1 MTVYVILCERGFRY
15 VGKVMPSQDAAA
27 SVQRRFVE
35 HCTRRGAVWTS
46 LHRPVQ
52 LVQRLLPD
60 AATERDETLAQM
72 RLWGIERVRG
82 AGWCQLHLSP
92 EHVAEIHRGWVE
104 NFDLCR
110 RCGSPNHMMDRCDSA
125 VHHLTLEPLSLS
137 PAAGEPAAAP
147 TASVSPLPTTTTPL
161 SADPLPGSSTSHLDR
176 IAQKRLEEIRQLVP
190 LRLYREILATSSS
203 EHIQNSSAFVMECYN
218 EVHRSA
224 PLLVGLAV
232 QGGLHAADQ
241 VDRGGGAAEVLDA
254 VSAGGGQVA
263 AVPRRRHLA
272 GVGGIGDL
280 AAREVAAVA
289 GAGLDLPGAAQR
301 HQHHL

>member
-60 AATERDETLAQM
+60 VATERDETLAQM
-72 RLWGIERVRG
+72 RMWGIERVRG

-110 RCGSPNHMMDRCDSA
+110 RCGSPNHMMDRCDST
-125 VHHLTLEPLSLS
+125 VHHLTLEALRPAPA
-137 PAAGEPAAAP
+137 PAAPAPAAPAP
-147 TASVSPLPTTTTPL
+147 AAPAPAEETL
-161 SADPLPGSSTSHLDR
+161 STSHLDR
-176 IAQKRLEEIRQLVP
+176 TAQKRLEEIRKLVP

-224 PLLVGLAV
+224 HLLQDGLDVYDQMEAPLDTLGKIQLRLLEHRGADMLPILHKLSSAAVRNPSAYLKGLAKK
-232 QGGLHAADQ
+232 QKMIGSGGRQ
-241 VDRGGGAAEVLDA
+241 RR
-254 VSAGGGQVA
+254 S
-263 AVPRRRHLA
+263 RRRKPSPDS
-272 GVGGIGDL
+272 I
-280 AAREVAAVA
+280 
-289 GAGLDLPGAAQR
+289 
-301 HQHHL
+301 

>member
-27 SVQRRFVE
+27 SIQRRFVE
-35 HCTRRGAVWTS
+35 HCTRRGAAWTS

-110 RCGSPNHMMDRCDSA
+110 LCGSPNHMMGRCDST
-125 VHHLTLEPLSLS
+125 VHHLTLEPLHHD
-137 PAAGEPAAAP
+137 PAPAPAP
-147 TASVSPLPTTTTPL
+147 TPAPAPAP
-161 SADPLPGSSTSHLDR
+161 A
-176 IAQKRLEEIRQLVP
+176 
-190 LRLYREILATSSS
+190 LAP
-203 EHIQNSSAFVMECYN
+203 
-218 EVHRSA
+218 A
-224 PLLVGLAV
+224 PAPALAV
-232 QGGLHAADQ
+232 
-241 VDRGGGAAEVLDA
+241 
-254 VSAGGGQVA
+254 
-263 AVPRRRHLA
+263 RRLQSER
-272 GVGGIGDL
+272 VI
-280 AAREVAAVA
+280 R
-289 GAGLDLPGAAQR
+289 
-301 HQHHL
+301 